1 MKTILIFVI
10 LLILSGCSSE
20 KKFTVKVF
28 DTPYD
33 QKTSSNHYKVAYK
46 ITKSD
51 GSIINKEINQCC
63 FFSEDLY
70 GKEIECSAE
79 GYNLTLEL
87 WVNDNLSNTEIVKN
101 GETKISYK

>member
-1 MKTILIFVI
+1 MKTILIIAI

-33 QKTSSNHYKVAYK
+33 QKTSSNHYKVSYK
-46 ITKSD
+46 ITKPD
-51 GSIINKEINQCC
+51 GSIINKKINQCC
-63 FFSEDLY
+63 SFSEDLY
-70 GKEIECSAE
+70 GKEIECSVE

-87 WVNDNLSNTEIVKN
+87 WINDDLQNTEFIN
-101 GETKISYK
+101 SGETKISYK